1 MLARAN
7 LAFAGRDVRLDL
19 FRGLANWAIFLSPAV
34 VDFDALAIAPLPP
47 REIIAGFD
55 ARFADLDQ
63 SARSER
69 QALEAV
75 HQEIERLISTL
86 DELAAGWRGTT
97 LSASSRISSLG
108 R

>member
-1 MLARAN
+1 MLARAD
-7 LAFAGRDVRLDL
+7 LAFAVGTSGSTCSAAWRIGRSSCRRPSSIPMPWQSLRCRRVRS
-19 FRGLANWAIFLSPAV
+19 SPVSTHAS
-34 VDFDALAIAPLPP
+34 LI
-47 REIIAGFD
+47 
-55 ARFADLDQ
+55 LDQ

-75 HQEIERLISTL
+75 HQKIERLISTL